1 MTTSHLTV
9 KQLLIAAA
17 CTLPWAAMAQATSD
31 HSHSHHPAP
40 ASAPASVAPAAFA
53 PAALASPAT
62 APAPELAEGEVRRI
76 DQETGKVTLR
86 HGPIKNLDMPPM
98 TMVFTASD
106 PALLAPLK
114 VGDKVRFQ
122 AVQEAGKYMVT
133 DIQPRP

>member
-9 KQLLIAAA
+9 KQLLVAAA

-31 HSHSHHPAP
+31 HSHHPAP

-62 APAPELAEGEVRRI
+62 APELAEGEVRRI